1 MKPFNLA
8 AALAGAPVVTRD
20 GQKVLQ
26 IAHFPKAIIH
36 YRLVVLFDSSCNLY
50 LMQESGIFFNGRDSS
65 MDLFMAPVKRTV
77 WVNVYRD
84 EDGELYS
91 SGSIFNS
98 KHDAEKTAKGDHNY
112 IGTYPLE
119 IEE

>member
-20 GQKVLQ
+20 GTQF
-26 IAHFPKAIIH
+26 IDIRHFPSISNPYKLAGVNKGSV
-36 YRLVVLFDSSCNLY
+36 RLIMEDGTNSDGSY
-50 LMQESGIFFNGRDSS
+50 
-65 MDLFMAPVKRTV
+65 LFMAPVKRTV
-77 WVNVYRD
+77 WVNMYRN
-84 EDGELYS
+84 EDGVFYS
-91 SGSIFNS
+91 GAVKDS
-98 KHDAEKTAKGDHNY
+98 KQSAAAQFDLDDY